1 MGELIMMHLTP
12 HSFSHLQPSF
22 QFLSCVNQPRLV
34 RCSLSKRRCCSCC
47 CCSSTK
53 AALRLFK
60 DKLIVAGR
68 STTTQQHR
76 FRDAWRDSRKK
87 KKIIVCGLGQS
98 FSGAAAEEDDFSSS
112 RSSSW
117 GQTAGR
123 RRRSSKLV
131 LMCES
136 ERASAFGSDG
146 SGSEAAK
153 NSNAGGSGESS
164 ESFGEIEGVD
174 DRGEQPSG
182 DHAWYPRVSRKSFV
196 LGTTHRMIFV
206 EEKTSAGVGKKTWH
220 LCI

>member
-1 MGELIMMHLTP
+1 
-12 HSFSHLQPSF
+12 
-22 QFLSCVNQPRLV
+22 
-34 RCSLSKRRCCSCC
+34 
-47 CCSSTK
+47 
-53 AALRLFK
+53 LRLFK

-68 STTTQQHR
+68 STTIQQHR

-98 FSGAAAEEDDFSSS
+98 FSGAAAAEDDFSSS
-112 RSSSW
+112 SSSR

-131 LMCES
+131 LMCEN

-146 SGSEAAK
+146 SGIEAAE

-164 ESFGEIEGVD
+164 ESFGGIEGVD

-182 DHAWYPRVSRKSFV
+182 DHAWYRGFSRKSSV

-206 EEKTSAGVGKKTWH
+206 EEKISAGVGKKTWH

>member
-1 MGELIMMHLTP
+1 M
-12 HSFSHLQPSF
+12 
-22 QFLSCVNQPRLV
+22 
-34 RCSLSKRRCCSCC
+34 
-47 CCSSTK
+47 
-53 AALRLFK
+53 RLFK

-98 FSGAAAEEDDFSSS
+98 FSGAAAEEDDFSSNSS
-112 RSSSW
+112 R

-123 RRRSSKLV
+123 RTRSSKLV

-164 ESFGEIEGVD
+164 ESFGGIEGVD

-196 LGTTHRMIFV
+196 LGTTHMMIFV
-206 EEKTSAGVGKKTWH
+206 EEKISAGVGKNTWH

>member
-1 MGELIMMHLTP
+1 M
-12 HSFSHLQPSF
+12 
-22 QFLSCVNQPRLV
+22 
-34 RCSLSKRRCCSCC
+34 
-47 CCSSTK
+47 
-53 AALRLFK
+53 RLFK

-87 KKIIVCGLGQS
+87 KKIIVFGLGQS

-112 RSSSW
+112 SSR
-117 GQTAGR
+117 GQMAGR

-136 ERASAFGSDG
+136 ERASAFGSNG

-164 ESFGEIEGVD
+164 ESFGGIEGVD
-174 DRGEQPSG
+174 EGGEQPSG
-182 DHAWYPRVSRKSFV
+182 DHAWYQGFQENPSY
-196 LGTTHRMIFV
+196 
-206 EEKTSAGVGKKTWH
+206 
-220 LCI
+220 

>member
-1 MGELIMMHLTP
+1 M
-12 HSFSHLQPSF
+12 
-22 QFLSCVNQPRLV
+22 
-34 RCSLSKRRCCSCC
+34 
-47 CCSSTK
+47 
-53 AALRLFK
+53 RLFK

-112 RSSSW
+112 SSSR

-131 LMCES
+131 VMCES

-153 NSNAGGSGESS
+153 NGNARGSGESS
-164 ESFGEIEGVD
+164 ESFGGIEGVD
-174 DRGEQPSG
+174 DRGEEPSG
-182 DHAWYPRVSRKSFV
+182 DHAWYQGFQENP
-196 LGTTHRMIFV
+196 LY
-206 EEKTSAGVGKKTWH
+206 
-220 LCI
+220 